1 MEAPAPRGARAGDRV
16 LRDSMDIIVERGLD
30 RVRLA
35 EIARPANALHR
46 G

>member
-1 MEAPAPRGARAGDRV
+1 
-16 LRDSMDIIVERGLD
+16 MDIIVERGLD

-35 EIARPANALHR
+35 EIARRADALHR

>member
-1 MEAPAPRGARAGDRV
+1 MDQV

-35 EIARPANALHR
+35 EIAWRANALHR

>member
-1 MEAPAPRGARAGDRV
+1 MDQV

-30 RVRLA
+30 RVRLT
-35 EIARPANALHR
+35 EIARRTNALRR

>member
-1 MEAPAPRGARAGDRV
+1 
-16 LRDSMDIIVERGLD
+16 MDIIVERSLD

-35 EIARPANALHR
+35 EIARRADALHR

>member
-1 MEAPAPRGARAGDRV
+1 MEAPRAARARDRV
-16 LRDSMDIIVERGLD
+16 LRASMDIIVERGLD

-35 EIARPANALHR
+35 ETAQRAYALHR